1 MSLSIGIIYV
11 GFQCEDLIQKSLTPW
26 INARS
31 ARLGG
36 VDWKIAAVS
45 VPFEGF
51 NHGDEPMD
59 QTHKILL
66 DHATYSEIDY
76 LTIDSKPMK
85 ETEARGV
92 ALHALVTKFQV
103 DILWMVDADEDYSLA
118 DIHAILTFVKVN
130 PWVAWFRV
138 SLKNMVFTERQYL
151 REPFTPPR
159 IHRVYLPGLRASGFW
174 DDNNVYYKGGWDH
187 SEAIQRDI
195 DFASLTIPENV
206 AWITHFTWLSD
217 DRSRRKVEYQLSRGW
232 CPSFKWDYVA
242 NRLEWNPE
250 YYARHGLPFPPELD
264 DIRSIPSDSV

>member
-1 MSLSIGIIYV
+1 MTIGIIYV

-66 DHATYSEIDY
+66 DHAAYSEIDY

-103 DILWMVDADEDYSLA
+103 DILWMVDADEFYTKQ
-118 DIHAILTFVKVN
+118 DILDILSFIN
-130 PWVAWFRV
+130 INSWVAWYRV
-138 SLKNMVFTERQYL
+138 SLKNMVFTEHQYL

-159 IHRVYLPGLRASGFW
+159 IHRVDVAGLKAAWFW
-174 DDNNVYYKGGWDH
+174 DDNNVAYKTIDPGR
-187 SEAIQRDI
+187 IRRDI
-195 DFASLTIPENV
+195 ELASLTIPETV
-206 AWITHFTWLSD
+206 AFVPHLSWLNNS
-217 DRSRRKVEYQLSRGW
+217 RSRKKISYQLDARGW
-232 CPSFKWDYVA
+232 PECSFSWDDA
-242 NRLEWNPE
+242 RGGLIFNES
-250 YYARHGLPFPPELD
+250 YYAKRGLPLPEVVTLD
-264 DIRSIPSDSV
+264 TKV